1 MTTQPKQPSWRTD
14 KRSSTERGYGS
25 AWRKVRNA
33 YLYEHPLC
41 VMCLAMT
48 PSRVVPANVV
58 DHIVPHKGDQVLMW
72 DVTNFQS
79 LCAPHHNS
87 DKQMLERSGRTRTT
101 FDADGRVVW

>member
-1 MTTQPKQPSWRTD
+1 MTKSKQPSWRTD
-14 KRSSTERGYGS
+14 RRSSSERGYSG

-48 PSRVVPANVV
+48 PSRVTTANVV
-58 DHIVPHKGDQVLMW
+58 DHIVANRGDPVLMW
-72 DVTNFQS
+72 DTENLQS

-87 DKQMLERSGRTRTT
+87 DKQMQERSGRTRTT

>member
-25 AWRKVRNA
+25 EWRKVRNA
-33 YLYEHPLC
+33 YLYANPLC
-41 VMCLAMT
+41 TMCAAQGKT
-48 PSRVVPANVV
+48 VAANVV
-58 DHIVPHKGDQVLMW
+58 DHKIPHKGDQELFW
-72 DVTNFQS
+72 SQENLQS
-79 LCAPHHNS
+79 LCASHHNS